1 MAKLTNTPQNFAATA
16 ANIPV
21 PLAQPTG
28 HVIKAG
34 PRPFTVLPPIQGRT
48 KAARKPAA
56 VKAAAPRLKG
66 EPWFLENFSGLVS
79 DVVQI
84 RHYPSRAEGFHCPPC
99 GIAGCH
105 GIVIRGKD
113 GRGEP
118 IEVLKI
124 NPETRE
130 NVLDYVIN
138 GFVVGSTCLLK
149 YGHLDINKIMSGDF
163 TGAVTEPAVIE
174 PALEAVVV
182 EEAVV
187 IVEAAAEV
195 GEVAEEAGEDD
206 EDDDDEDDGEDAE
219 EDAEDE

>member
-1 MAKLTNTPQNFAATA
+1 M
-16 ANIPV
+16 
-21 PLAQPTG
+21 
-28 HVIKAG
+28 
-34 PRPFTVLPPIQGRT
+34 
-48 KAARKPAA
+48 
-56 VKAAAPRLKG
+56 
-66 EPWFLENFSGLVS
+66 
-79 DVVQI
+79 
-84 RHYPSRAEGFHCPPC
+84 
-99 GIAGCH
+99 
-105 GIVIRGKD
+105 IRGKD

-187 IVEAAAEV
+187 IVEKRPPKLAKLLKKLAKTTKTMMTKTTV
-195 GEVAEEAGEDD
+195 KMPKKTPRTNNV
-206 EDDDDEDDGEDAE
+206 
-219 EDAEDE
+219 